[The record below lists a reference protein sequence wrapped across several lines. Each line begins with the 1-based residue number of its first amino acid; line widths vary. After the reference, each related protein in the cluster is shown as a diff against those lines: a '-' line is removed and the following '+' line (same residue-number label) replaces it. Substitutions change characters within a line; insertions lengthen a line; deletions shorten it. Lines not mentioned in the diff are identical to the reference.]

1 MQFSPI
7 IPPPRKIARE
17 DAENS
22 EMLHK
27 WVGTNAIGAIV
38 GAIHESPADAER
50 HRKIPRHCHGLRPR
64 NDGGCGGLVHFV
76 GDGVLDVPPAPAGR
90 VAENLRFSV
99 GRPGGRP
106 LQVRIRRGA
115 AIIVGVYCGTVDA
128 RSLHWVSLFVGAIHE
143 SPADAEWHRKI
154 PRHCEEPPG
163 DVAIRNPCGATRRP
177 APEGPERCGL
187 PRP

>member
-7 IPPPRKIARE
+7 IPPARKIARE

-27 WVGTNAIGAIV
+27 WMGTNAIGTI
-38 GAIHESPADAER
+38 
-50 HRKIPRHCHGLRPR
+50 
-64 NDGGCGGLVHFV
+64 V
-76 GDGVLDVPPAPAGR
+76 GDGVLDVPPAPWGR
-90 VAENLRFSV
+90 VAENRRFSV

-115 AIIVGVYCGTVDA
+115 AVIVGVYCGTVNA

-143 SPADAEWHRKI
+143 SPANAERHRNI
-154 PRHCEEPPG
+154 PRHCEGRSP
-163 DVAIRNPCGATRRP
+163 VAIPWYKGRPENRRDCHGLRPRNDVITGRAIHESP
-177 APEGPERCGL
+177 L
-187 PRP
+187 